1 MDKLTGLASLLA
13 VILAIVA
20 GVMPNLGFD
29 AGMIILILGI
39 IAGISADQDNAVR
52 MYVAVLVLPVVA
64 AGLGGLE
71 AVGGYLAGI
80 FGNLA
85 VAATGI
91 SATLI
96 ARKVYEMAMGNV
108 QSLTGG
114 GGD

>member
-13 VILAIVA
+13 VVLAIVA
-20 GVMPNLGFD
+20 GVMPELGFD
-29 AGMIILILGI
+29 TGMVILILGI

-52 MYVAVLVLPVVA
+52 MYLAVLVLPAVA
-64 AGLGGLE
+64 AGVSGLQ
-71 AVGGYLAGI
+71 AVGGPLAGI

-96 ARKVYEMAMGNV
+96 ARKVYEMAMGNI

-114 GGD
+114 GD

>member
-39 IAGISADQDNAVR
+39 IAGISADQDNAIR
-52 MYVAVLVLPVVA
+52 MYIAVLVLPVVA

-71 AVGGYLAGI
+71 AVGVYLSGI

-108 QSLTGG
+108 QTLTGG

>member
-1 MDKLTGLASLLA
+1 MDKLTGLASLA
-13 VILAIVA
+13 AIILAIVA

-52 MYVAVLVLPVVA
+52 MFLAVLVLPVVA

-71 AVGGYLAGI
+71 AIGGYLAGI

-96 ARKVYEMAMGNV
+96 ARRIYEMVMANIQG
-108 QSLTGG
+108 LTGG
-114 GGD
+114 GD